1 LCELRFRGMSLIKEM
16 NAKTMSRRLGLSLL
30 VTLAVAF
37 LPGCIFHRHHAA
49 STQLN
54 PGDQPDKI
62 LYERA
67 TAEIQRGRY
76 DVGRLTLQTLINTY
90 PDSEYLAKAKL
101 AIADSY
107 YNEGS
112 TSGLT
117 QADAEYK
124 DFITFFPTAPE
135 APEAQFRVGMAHFRM
150 MAKADRDR
158 VEARLAEAELK
169 EFLLKYPDNRLKSR
183 VKNRLRQVQEVL
195 AQGDYK
201 IAQFYYQR
209 GVWPAARSRYQEIVD
224 RYPNYS
230 RADESLWF
238 LGQSLERMKK
248 SKEAVPYYARILTEH
263 PLSEQVEDAKGR
275 LIAMKQPIPRPTKAI
290 LARAEA
296 DAVHHKTSRDPISL
310 LGGMMSGR
318 PDTSATRRGPVRLG
332 APPPTE
338 PQVAATG
345 TPGTASVAVEP
356 VSDASLS
363 TGKPVDVKPAA
374 NDPSSQATSTDKEAS
389 SATPKGS
396 DSADTPTPKKKKR
409 SIFKRIIKPF

>member
-1 LCELRFRGMSLIKEM
+1 VLGGMSLIREM
-16 NAKTMSRRLGLSLL
+16 NAKTMRRSLGLSLWIAL
-30 VTLAVAF
+30 GVAF
-37 LPGCIFHRHHAA
+37 LPGCIFHRHHEP

-62 LYERA
+62 LFERA
-67 TAEIQRGRY
+67 TAEIRRGRY

-90 PDSEYLAKAKL
+90 PDSEFLAKAKL

-112 TSGLT
+112 ISGLT

-135 APEAQFRVGMAHFRM
+135 APEAQFRVGMAHYRM

-158 VEARLAEAELK
+158 VEARLAEVEFK
-169 EFLLKYPDNRLKSR
+169 EFLLKYPDNRLKPR

-201 IAQFYYQR
+201 IAQYYFQR

-230 RADESLWF
+230 EADSSLWY

-248 SKEAVPYYARILTEH
+248 SNVAIPYYARILTEH
-263 PLSEQVEDAKGR
+263 PLSEHVEDAKGR
-275 LIAMKQPIPRPTKAI
+275 LIAMKQPIPRPTKAM
-290 LARAEA
+290 LARAQA
-296 DAVHHKTSRDPISL
+296 DAVHNKTSRDPLSKL
-310 LGGMMSGR
+310 PGMLSGR

-332 APPPTE
+332 APPPSE
-338 PQVAATG
+338 PQVA
-345 TPGTASVAVEP
+345 TASTPSTATTDVVAQP

-363 TGKPVDVKPAA
+363 AGKPVDVKPAA
-374 NDPSSQATSTDKEAS
+374 SDASGQATGTDKEAS
-389 SATPKGS
+389 STSSKGS
-396 DSADTPTPKKKKR
+396 DSADTTAPKKKKR

>member
-1 LCELRFRGMSLIKEM
+1 MYLITEM
-16 NAKTMSRRLGLSLL
+16 NAKKIGRRAGLSLWVAL
-30 VTLAVAF
+30 TVAF
-37 LPGCIFHRHHAA
+37 LPGCIFHRHHET
-49 STQLN
+49 STQLS

-67 TAEIQRGRY
+67 TAEIRRARY

-107 YNEGS
+107 YSEGS
-112 TSGLT
+112 VSGLT

-135 APEAQFRVGMAHFRM
+135 APEAQFRVGMAHYRM

-158 VEARLAEAELK
+158 LEARLAEVELK

-230 RADESLWF
+230 QADESLWY

-248 SKEAVPYYARILTEH
+248 SNEAVPYYARILTEH
-263 PLSEQVEDAKGR
+263 PLSEHVEDAKGR
-275 LIAMKQPIPRPTKAI
+275 LTAMKQPLPRPTKAI

-296 DAVHHKTSRDPISL
+296 DAVHNKTSRDPLSKL
-310 LGGMMSGR
+310 TGMMSGH

-338 PQVAATG
+338 PQVATTG
-345 TPGTASVAVEP
+345 APGTTTTSVVAQP

-363 TGKPVDVKPAA
+363 TGKPVEVKPAA
-374 NDPSSQATSTDKEAS
+374 SDPSGQATGTDKVAS
-389 SATPKGS
+389 STATKGS
-396 DSADTPTPKKKKR
+396 DAVDSTTPKKKKK
-409 SIFKRIIKPF
+409 SLFKRIIKPF

>member
-1 LCELRFRGMSLIKEM
+1 M
-16 NAKTMSRRLGLSLL
+16 NGKTTGRSLGLSLWI
-30 VTLAVAF
+30 VLAVAF
-37 LPGCIFHRHHAA
+37 LPGCIFHRHREP

-67 TAEIQRGRY
+67 TAEIRRGRY

-112 TSGLT
+112 VSGLT

-135 APEAQFRVGMAHFRM
+135 APEAQFRVGMAHYRM

-158 VEARLAEAELK
+158 VEARLAEVEFK

-201 IAQFYYQR
+201 IAQYYYQR
-209 GVWPAARSRYQEIVD
+209 GVWPASRSRYQEIVD
-224 RYPNYS
+224 RYPNFS
-230 RADESLWF
+230 QSDNALWY

-248 SKEAVPYYARILTEH
+248 ANEAIPYYARILTDH
-263 PLSEQVEDAKGR
+263 PLGEYVEEAKER
-275 LIAMKQPIPRPTKAI
+275 LTAMKQPIPRPTKAMR
-290 LARAEA
+290 ARAEA
-296 DAVHHKTSRDPISL
+296 DATHKPSRDMFSR
-310 LGGMMSGR
+310 LGGMMSSR
-318 PDTSATRRGPVRLG
+318 PDTGATRRGPVQLG
-332 APPPTE
+332 APPPSE
-338 PQVAATG
+338 AQVATTG
-345 TPGTASVAVEP
+345 TAPASATTSVVAQP

-363 TGKPVDVKPAA
+363 AGQPVDTKPAA
-374 NDPSSQATSTDKEAS
+374 SGASGSPTGTEKAASSTPEKS
-389 SATPKGS
+389 SATSEAP
-396 DSADTPTPKKKKR
+396 APKKKKGR
-409 SIFKRIIKPF
+409 LHIFKRIIKPF